1 MTASALHVAP
11 APQTRFSLPVGSEAT
26 GPPER
31 RGVPRDG
38 VRLLVARP
46 GSIEHRRFNELPDLL
61 APGDLVVVNTSATV
75 PAALDAS
82 ADGKPAVVHVSTNL
96 DGGGWVLEVRRTDG
110 SGPERGVRRG
120 SRVDLP
126 GSVRLQVLD
135 PYPDPTAVG
144 PSRLWH
150 ASVTPPVA
158 VAGYLA
164 RYGRPISYRYLT
176 GRYPLADYQTVYAT
190 EPGSAEMASA
200 GRPFTTALLVRLM
213 ARGVPVAP
221 VVLHAGVSS
230 PELHEPPSPERF
242 AVPEV
247 TARLVEVTRAAG
259 GRIVAVGTTAVRAL
273 ETATGADGVIRAAN
287 GWTDLVLGPD
297 RPVRTVTGLVTGL
310 HGPGASHLLLLE
322 AVAGAELVGRAYRAA
337 VERRYRWHEFGDSTL
352 LLP

>member
-1 MTASALHVAP
+1 MTTPTARVAP
-11 APQTRFSLPVGSEAT
+11 TPQTRFSLPAGSEAT

-31 RGVPRDG
+31 HGVPRDG

-46 GSIEHRRFNELPDLL
+46 GGIEHRRFHDLPDLL

-75 PAALDAS
+75 PAALDARV
-82 ADGKPAVVHVSTNL
+82 DRRPAVVHVSAPL
-96 DGGGWVLEVRRTDG
+96 DDGSWVVEVRRTDG

-126 GSVRLQVLD
+126 GSVELVLLE
-135 PYPDPTAVG
+135 PYPDPTAVR
-144 PSRLWH
+144 PSRLWR
-150 ASVTPPVA
+150 ARVTPPVPG
-158 VAGYLA
+158 AGYLP
-164 RYGRPISYRYLT
+164 RHGRPVSYRYLI

-200 GRPFTTALLVRLM
+200 GRPFTSALLVRLM

-247 TARLVEVTRAAG
+247 TARLVESTRAAG
-259 GRIVAVGTTAVRAL
+259 GRVVAVGTTVVRAL
-273 ETATGADGVIRAAN
+273 ETATRPDGVVRAAN

-310 HGPGASHLLLLE
+310 HAPEASHLLLLE
-322 AVAGAELVGRAYRAA
+322 AVAGAQLVGHTYRAA